1 MKPLDKRSGKAS
13 QCSLLTCKD
22 ESLNDTASTELIL
35 DALTD
40 QKCVRQNKGRTLFF
54 SPGSD
59 SETDVQMKLKYE
71 KW

>member
-1 MKPLDKRSGKAS
+1 MKPLEKRSAKAS

-35 DALTD
+35 DTLTD
-40 QKCVRQNKGRTLFF
+40 QKCVGQNKGRTFF

-59 SETDVQMKLKYE
+59 SEADVQMKLKYE
-71 KW
+71 EW